1 MASKRQGRL
10 ELGGS
15 LWITAGGQSLGGHGR
30 IALLRAVAEQGSI
43 THAAKACGMS
53 YKAAWEAIETMNSL
67 AGAPLVERTTGG
79 RGGGSTQLTAQGR
92 LLVERFEQIDA
103 VHQRYVALL
112 DRQAFFDLATPFSP
126 LQALNLRTS
135 ARNQWLGAV
144 AAVRS
149 GEVNDEVELL
159 LPGGARLLVGVTRA
173 SSDALALRPRQAVI
187 ALAKASL
194 VQLVAEVP
202 PLPAQNHIA
211 GVVRELQSGVQMAEV
226 LLDGDGGVPVVATVP
241 AAQVAALGLAPGRR
255 AVAVVKASDLLLAVA
270 E

>member
-1 MASKRQGRL
+1 MAGRQRQGRL

-15 LWITAGGQSLGGHGR
+15 LWITSGGQNLGGHGR
-30 IALLRAVAEQGSI
+30 IALLRAVAERGSI

-67 AGAPLVERTTGG
+67 AGAPLVARVSGG
-79 RGGGSTQLTAQGR
+79 RGGGATQLTEQGR

-112 DRQAFFDLATPFSP
+112 DRQAFDLATPFSP

-135 ARNQWLGAV
+135 ARNQWLGTV

-194 VQLVAEVP
+194 VQLVAEGA

-211 GVVRELQSGVQMAEV
+211 GAVRELQQGAQMAEV

-241 AAQVAALGLAPGRR
+241 SAQVAALGLAPGRR

>member
-1 MASKRQGRL
+1 MATRQRQGRL

-15 LWITAGGQSLGGHGR
+15 LWITAGGRSLGGHGR
-30 IALLRAVAEQGSI
+30 MALLRAVAEQGSI
-43 THAAKACGMS
+43 THAARACGMS

-103 VHQRYVALL
+103 AHQRYVALL
-112 DRQAFFDLATPFSP
+112 DRQAFDLATPFSP

-135 ARNQWLGAV
+135 ARNQWVGTV

-159 LPGGARLLVGVTRA
+159 LPGGARLQVAVTRA
-173 SSDALALRPRQAVI
+173 SSDALALRPRQTVI

-194 VQLVAEVP
+194 VQLVAEAA
-202 PLPAQNHIA
+202 PLPAQNHIGA
-211 GVVRELQSGVQMAEV
+211 VVREVQAGAPIAEV
-226 LLDGDGGVPVVATVP
+226 LLDGDGGLPLVATVP
-241 AAQVAALGLAPGRR
+241 GTQVAALGLEPGRR
-255 AVAVVKASDLLLAVA
+255 VVAAVKASDLLLAVA